1 MNKLKQ
7 KVKIMRINNGNQIL
21 NKKMKTNK
29 LKNKM
34 ITTIIIKLLIHYK
47 KQMKVILTF
56 LNKSRKD
63 LHKFKN

>member
-7 KVKIMRINNGNQIL
+7 KVKIMRMNNRHQIS
-21 NKKMKTNK
+21 NKKMKTDK

-34 ITTIIIKLLIHYK
+34 IATIIIKLLIHYK
-47 KQMKVILTF
+47 KQMKLILTF